1 MLVGWTCNPSPRVGY
16 PNGGIANADN
26 HDTVPRCRE
35 AVILVR
41 RPIVLLVPTFVFAFD
56 SLALSLPDSAGG
68 RFPQR

>member
-26 HDTVPRCRE
+26 HDVVPHRRE
-35 AVILVR
+35 VVILVR
-41 RPIVLLVPTFVFAFD
+41 HPIALLVPTFVFAFN
-56 SLALSLPDSAGG
+56 SLALSLLHIAGW